1 MFDSTVNAAATDEGD
16 SAASSNAFVNNT
28 RWLLAISMV
37 GLMAWLGFTYPP
49 KHWSIP
55 DELAGV
61 SAMSPKEDIAKLNAV
76 MNANVW
82 KNSLMKFGVAGS
94 FIGLVGFFL
103 LGKSGG
109 TIGSGIAALVAGVL
123 FGLAAGAVGLVTRR
137 YLDLEYTIPLISQE
151 SRPLLCDVIVFS
163 IVNILLVM
171 PIFLWLILHREPT
184 VRMKAFSVPLAAL
197 LAGIAVPVAG
207 AILLPGNTNT
217 SFFPSNSVS
226 LNLLWF
232 ACLSVFVIVVFS
244 GHKRKDPTAIPQT
257 N

>member
-16 SAASSNAFVNNT
+16 SAASPNAFVSNT
-28 RWLLAISMV
+28 RWVIAISMV

-49 KHWSIP
+49 KYWRIP
-55 DELAGV
+55 DELADV
-61 SAMSPKEDIAKLNAV
+61 SAMSPKEDIAKLKAV
-76 MNANVW
+76 TNETVW

-94 FIGLVGFFL
+94 LIGLVGFFL

-109 TIGSGIAALVAGVL
+109 TIGSGITALVAGVL

-137 YLDLEYTIPLISQE
+137 YLDLEYPIPLISQE
-151 SRPLLCDVIVFS
+151 SRPLFCDAIVFS

-171 PIFLWLILHREPT
+171 PIFLWLIFHREPT
-184 VRMKAFSVPLAAL
+184 VRMRAFSVPLAAL

-207 AILLPGNTNT
+207 AIFLPGYTNT
-217 SFFPSNSVS
+217 SYFPSNSIG
-226 LNLLWF
+226 LNSLWF
-232 ACLSVFVIVVFS
+232 ACLAVSVIVVFS
-244 GHKRKDPTAIPQT
+244 GHKRKDPTAIPET

>member
-1 MFDSTVNAAATDEGD
+1 MFNSTVNAAATDEGD
-16 SAASSNAFVNNT
+16 SAASPNAFVSNT
-28 RWLLAISMV
+28 RWVLAISMV

-49 KHWSIP
+49 KHWRIP
-55 DELAGV
+55 DELADV
-61 SAMSPKEDIAKLNAV
+61 SAMSPKEELAKLYAV
-76 MNANVW
+76 MNVNVW

-94 FIGLVGFFL
+94 LIGLVGFFL

-109 TIGSGIAALVAGVL
+109 TIGSGLVALVAGVL

-137 YLDLEYTIPLISQE
+137 YLDLEYPIPLISQE
-151 SRPLLCDVIVFS
+151 SRPLLCDMIVFS

-184 VRMKAFSVPLAAL
+184 VRRRAFSVPLAGL
-197 LAGIAVPVAG
+197 LAGIAVPVVG
-207 AILLPGNTNT
+207 AVLLPGHTNT
-217 SFFPSNSVS
+217 SFFPSNSVG
-226 LNLLWF
+226 LNVIWF

-244 GHKRKDPTAIPQT
+244 GHKRKAPTAIPET